1 MSEAAENKTVVGIDL
16 GTTNSLI
23 AVFEDDGP
31 KLIPNSAG
39 DYLTPSA
46 VGYAED
52 GTLLIGQAAK
62 DRLVT
67 HPKLTTAR
75 FKRQMGTAQII
86 KLGKETFRAEDLS
99 ALILKSLKEDA
110 EVYLGRPVDEAVISV
125 PAYFNDVQRNATMA
139 AAKIAGLKVNRL
151 INEPTAASLA
161 YGVQN
166 RESESRFLVVDLGG
180 GTFDVS
186 ILEMFSGVMEVRA
199 SAGDAFL
206 GGEDFT
212 DALAHDLAKQIGRD
226 PADMKPDAK
235 ARLRRLADEM
245 KLQLTD
251 SPELEKQFVDKD
263 KAYPVT
269 ISREKFD
276 ELNEPTLRRLRMPI
290 QRAISD
296 AGLNAADL
304 DRIILVGG
312 ATRMP
317 SVRALITKLFKRF
330 PEHDIDPDHVIAL
343 GAAVQAGLAG
353 RHAALEDMVMTDVAP
368 FTLGYETTIELRK
381 GQYENGHFSPLIERN
396 TVVPVSR
403 SHTVYPVHKGQTQIL
418 LPIYQG
424 EAPFVRDNIK
434 LGELTVDIPKN
445 KDEHEA
451 VEVRFTY
458 DTSGVLEVL
467 TKVVTTGKT
476 RRLIIEGNP
485 GALSKTEIEERL
497 KKLER
502 LKIHPRDKQE
512 NTAFTARLTLAYE
525 NALGD
530 LRRYIGQLIAQF
542 EAALLTQDDR
552 EIAEA
557 RKEIE
562 TYLKEIEGKDVF

>member
-1 MSEAAENKTVVGIDL
+1 MSEAKSVVGIDL

-23 AVFEDDGP
+23 AVFKEEGP
-31 KLIPNSAG
+31 VLIPNATGSF
-39 DYLTPSA
+39 LTPSA
-46 VGYAED
+46 VGYADD
-52 GTLLIGQAAK
+52 GSLLIGQAAK

-75 FKRQMGTAQII
+75 FKRQMGTAQKV
-86 KLGKETFRAEDLS
+86 KLGKETFRPEDLS
-99 ALILKSLKEDA
+99 SLVLRSLKADA
-110 EVYLGRPVDEAVISV
+110 EDYLGHEVEEAVISV
-125 PAYFNDVQRNATMA
+125 PAYFNDVQRQATMA
-139 AAKIAGLKVNRL
+139 AAQLAGLTVNRL

-161 YGVQN
+161 YGVQD
-166 RESESRFLVVDLGG
+166 REAESRFLIVDLGG

-212 DALAHDLAKQIGRD
+212 DALAIDLAKQLGFEPSEMPND
-226 PADMKPDAK
+226 KK
-235 ARLRRLADEM
+235 ARLRRLADEL
-245 KLQLTD
+245 KVRLTD
-251 SPELEKQFVDKD
+251 ETAIETKFVDGKE
-263 KAYPVT
+263 ARPVSIT
-269 ISREKFD
+269 RDKFD
-276 ELNEPTLRRLRMPI
+276 ELNEGTLRRLRMPI

-317 SVRALITKLFKRF
+317 SVRTLITKLFKRF
-330 PEHDIDPDHVIAL
+330 PEHNIDPDHVIAM
-343 GAAVQAGLAG
+343 GAAVQAGLAE
-353 RHAALEDMVMTDVAP
+353 RHEALEDMVMTDVAP
-368 FTLGYETTIELRK
+368 FTLGYESSVEIRK
-381 GQYENGHFSPLIERN
+381 GQYEDGHFSPLIERN

-403 SHTVYPVHKGQTQIL
+403 SHTVYPLHKGQTQIL

-424 EAPFVRDNIK
+424 EAPFVKDNIK
-434 LGELTVDIPKN
+434 LGQLTVDIPKN
-445 KDEHEA
+445 KEEREA
-451 VEVRFTY
+451 VDVRFTY

-467 TKVVTTGKT
+467 TKVESTGKT

-485 GALSKTEIEERL
+485 GAMSKEEIEDRL

-512 NTAFTARLTLAYE
+512 NTAFMARLALAYE
-525 NALGD
+525 NSLGD
-530 LRRYIGQLIAQF
+530 LRLYIGQLIKTF
-542 EAALLTQDDR
+542 EAALITQDDR
-552 EIAEA
+552 EISEA
-557 RKEIE
+557 RREIGE
-562 TYLKEIEGKDVF
+562 YLKEIEGKDVF